1 MKKPRISP
9 KAPSQGKPLDP
20 ERLTSGA
27 QTEAT
32 AGRQKVREAAYPMR
46 APRQTRKG

>member
-20 ERLTSGA
+20 EPFKSGA
-27 QTEAT
+27 QTDAT
-32 AGRQKVREAAYPMR
+32 AGRKKIRETAYPMR
-46 APRQTRKG
+46 APRQTRKA